1 MNFYVYEHWRPDLNL
16 PFYVGK
22 GKKNRAYTF
31 HNRNGSHYKVVNFLK
46 RKGLFVDVRIVRT
59 NLLEQQ
65 AYDAEVELV
74 AYWRSQNI
82 KLANRTTGGGGSCA
96 VHYTKEVRRRISE
109 AQKETLRRK
118 GPAFVRKL
126 QQLSALVPRSFEA
139 RARMSAAQKKVKLSK
154 EVRER
159 INEAVRKSRTGY
171 IHSEESRNRMRIAQT
186 GRKHSEKTKL
196 KMSKTAKAR
205 KQHKNFQKSLGHK
218 HSEETKQKLSL
229 IAFERARRKRS
240 SKLLT
245 E

>member
-22 GKKNRAYTF
+22 GKKNRAYNF
-31 HNRNGSHYKVVNFLK
+31 HNRNGSHCKVVNFLK

-139 RARMSAAQKKVKLSK
+139 RARMSAAQK
-154 EVRER
+154 
-159 INEAVRKSRTGY
+159 
-171 IHSEESRNRMRIAQT
+171 